1 MGDCSSAN
9 SILLSP
15 KSYSSSPRTRQT
27 VTVSRNTW
35 FQRCSQGSGMR
46 CQRRQGE
53 ERCCRKDG
61 SSWRQPMR
69 RRPAL
74 PDCTARPTG
83 RTAQPSAACTKPLNG
98 PCGQGALLVAQA
110 TKSFNGPYG
119 QGPLLVAQATKP
131 LNGPYGQGP
140 LLVAQT
146 TATCRVNCGCI
157 IVLKSTRPAHT
168 WGEAGMRRRCRRL
181 LLLLV
186 FYRT

>member
-1 MGDCSSAN
+1 
-9 SILLSP
+9 
-15 KSYSSSPRTRQT
+15 
-27 VTVSRNTW
+27 
-35 FQRCSQGSGMR
+35 MR

-83 RTAQPSAACTKPLNG
+83 RTAQPPAACTKPLNG
-98 PCGQGALLVAQA
+98 PC
-110 TKSFNGPYG
+110 G

-168 WGEAGMRRRCRRL
+168 WGEAGATQSLRKAFFCSVQPSCVHDRERDHKI
-181 LLLLV
+181 V
-186 FYRT
+186 V

>member
-1 MGDCSSAN
+1 M
-9 SILLSP
+9 
-15 KSYSSSPRTRQT
+15 
-27 VTVSRNTW
+27 TVSRNTW

-83 RTAQPSAACTKPLNG
+83 RTAQPLAACTKPLNG

-110 TKSFNGPYG
+110 
-119 QGPLLVAQATKP
+119 
-131 LNGPYGQGP
+131 
-140 LLVAQT
+140 

-168 WGEAGMRRRCRRL
+168 WGEAGATQSLRKAFFCSVQPSCVHDRERDHKI
-181 LLLLV
+181 V
-186 FYRT
+186 V